1 MLSGYST
8 KSEILAALSVTEA
21 LIVALRRK
29 GILSDQEIEDLLNE
43 VAASMDSNPM
53 AEVQGAADVVKS
65 MKLEALAN

>member
-29 GILSDQEIEDLLNE
+29 GILTDQEIDSLLSDVESTMSAN
-43 VAASMDSNPM
+43 AL

-65 MKLEALAN
+65 MKQEALS